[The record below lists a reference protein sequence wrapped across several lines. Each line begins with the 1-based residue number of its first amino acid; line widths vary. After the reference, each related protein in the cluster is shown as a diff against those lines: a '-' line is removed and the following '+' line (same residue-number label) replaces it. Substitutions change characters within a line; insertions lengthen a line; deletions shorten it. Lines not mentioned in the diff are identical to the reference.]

1 MVPTTKQY
9 APHDTGRH
17 QTRRC
22 AKARGVKCDNP
33 AEHVP
38 PSTIATFVP
47 RDRALSK
54 KEIDLF
60 FNTLKNAQT
69 SHVLKVALKLIMLT
83 LVRKKTSVS
92 ATWDEIDFVNSE

>member
-1 MVPTTKQY
+1 MIQGIIKRNVAPKFGKKLLSEITPDILRNHCDKVKSRGAAASAVKTRDMVGCVFTY
-9 APHDTGRH
+9 
-17 QTRRC
+17 

-54 KEIDLF
+54 KEIGLF
-60 FNTLKNAQT
+60 
-69 SHVLKVALKLIMLT
+69 
-83 LVRKKTSVS
+83 
-92 ATWDEIDFVNSE
+92 